1 MEDGYHMSSR
11 KRSSTSITV
20 VNRSEVP
27 TSRVMDHLRESPVFA
42 TLSSWADGLGSM
54 REGSLIDR
62 DKFVT
67 PGSLKAQFDLAEWA
81 VENDNVVGG
90 IADITEDMAYTRVTV
105 RCGDAE
111 QDDIWAQILN
121 DLDLET
127 RLKEIWREL
136 YTYSN
141 CYIGTYWGV
150 KSYKVRA
157 KTTTGKQS
165 KKTYDKLRVPLGVT
179 IFDPRNV
186 VPYGNFMFGA
196 EDLAYVAK
204 TRDEAAAL
212 SQRTADNSDAVIRQL
227 FAGQADLSL
236 SEISDLKRES
246 GITFHSGGTFRLN
259 PERCFRITGT
269 RPAYKRFAPV
279 RLKSVF
285 ELLDLKAQ
293 LREMDR
299 SHLLGSANFIVLVTK
314 GSDSLPASVR
324 EMEGVSGQFSE
335 GLTRVPIIIGD
346 HRLDIKIITPELTY
360 VLSDDKW
367 RLLDSLISIRLFQLF
382 HQVGDTREGD
392 TKLMKVVTQGLES
405 RRDQIRRQIQ
415 RSIIDPIY
423 ETNPKLTLPP
433 QLNFH
438 PRRITMSF
446 DSALATAMENART
459 LGDIS
464 RTTYLL
470 DLFDLEQEEELA
482 LRREEAETDE
492 MFPPTPNPVLL
503 GGQELAGRLGG
514 NNNGGGKQPPS
525 GKQKAD
531 GRIGGGNS
539 NGGGDNLQN
548 RRDTSV

>member
-1 MEDGYHMSSR
+1 MSSR
-11 KRSSTSITV
+11 QRSSTTASVTV
-20 VNRSEVP
+20 LNRSEVP
-27 TSRVMDHLRESPVFA
+27 TSLIIDRLRDDPVFA
-42 TLSSWADGLGSM
+42 TLASWSEGLGSV
-54 REGSLIDR
+54 REGSLVDR

-67 PGSLKAQFDLAEWA
+67 PGSLKSQFDLAEWA

-105 RCGDAE
+105 RSGDPE
-111 QDDIWAQILN
+111 QDDIWAQILE

-141 CYIGTYWGV
+141 CYIGSYWGV
-150 KSYKVRA
+150 KGYKVRA
-157 KTTTGKQS
+157 KTSTGKQS
-165 KKTYDKLRVPLGVT
+165 KKTYDGLRVPLGLT
-179 IFDPRNV
+179 IFDPRSV

-196 EDLAYVAK
+196 EDLAYVARS
-204 TRDEAAAL
+204 RDEAALLAE
-212 SQRTADNSDAVIRQL
+212 RMKGKSDPVIRQL
-227 FAGQADLSL
+227 FDGEAELGL
-236 SEISDLKRES
+236 SEVSDLKKEA
-246 GITFHSGGTFRLN
+246 GITLYAGGVFRLN

-269 RPAYKRFAPV
+269 RPSYKRFAPV

-285 ELLDLKAQ
+285 ELLDLKTQ

-299 SHLLGSANFIVLVTK
+299 AHLLGSANFIVLVTK
-314 GSDSLPASVR
+314 GSDNLPASVK
-324 EMEGVSGQFSE
+324 EMEGVSAQFGD
-335 GLTRVPIIIGD
+335 GLARVPIIIGD
-346 HRLDIKIITPELTY
+346 HRLDVKIITPELTY

-392 TKLMKVVTQGLES
+392 TKLMKVVTQGLEA

-415 RSIIDPIY
+415 RSVIDRIFQA
-423 ETNPKLTLPP
+423 NPKLTLHP

-464 RTTYLL
+464 RSTYLL
-470 DLFDLEQEEELA
+470 DLFDLDQDEELS
-482 LRREEAETDE
+482 LRTEESKFDE
-492 MFPPTPNPVLL
+492 MFPPTPNPLLL
-503 GGQELAGRLGG
+503 GGQELAGVLGG

-548 RRDTSV
+548 RRDSLS